1 MAKIEGEITIKVNNA
16 EDLQKLQGN
25 LTKAIHL
32 SNELDR
38 VLKAIQKTKLAG
50 SIEVGQTSN
59 SKSTEDE
66 GNVSDKENCIA
77 DSISYQLNKYGLD
90 YINWGNIANK
100 IEQQLS
106 PYEPWI

>member
-38 VLKAIQKTKLAG
+38 VLKAIKKTKLAG
-50 SIEVGQTSN
+50 STEVGQINN
-59 SKSTEDE
+59 SKSTENE
-66 GNVSDKENCIA
+66 GDVSDKENCIA
-77 DSISYQLNKYGLD
+77 DSIIYQLNKYGLD
-90 YINWGNIANK
+90 YVNWGNIANK

-106 PYEPWI
+106 PYEPWN